1 MAVGVGGG
9 IIIFLEKEYFAW
21 EREGWGGLKG
31 SLPLFLSLAPCL
43 SPPFSFFLLPPRS
56 LAIGLWRSLG
66 PFQAPVPCTGST
78 TLVLCC
84 SDGGAVLLVLCATTP
99 RLP

>member
-31 SLPLFLSLAPCL
+31 SLPLFLSLLPLPLPRSLPL
-43 SPPFSFFLLPPRS
+43 SSLLLLPPPSQKPCHWS
-56 LAIGLWRSLG
+56 LEESRPLPGSCALHW
-66 PFQAPVPCTGST
+66 QHHPC
-78 TLVLCC
+78 
-84 SDGGAVLLVLCATTP
+84 AVLQ
-99 RLP
+99 

>member
-31 SLPLFLSLAPCL
+31 SLPLFLSLLPL
-43 SPPFSFFLLPPRS
+43 PLPRSLPSLLPPPSSSS
-56 LAIGLWRSLG
+56 LPEALPLVSGGVS
-66 PFQAPVPCTGST
+66 APSRLLCPA
-78 TLVLCC
+78 LAAPPLCC
-84 SDGGAVLLVLCATTP
+84 AAVMEGQSF
-99 RLP
+99 